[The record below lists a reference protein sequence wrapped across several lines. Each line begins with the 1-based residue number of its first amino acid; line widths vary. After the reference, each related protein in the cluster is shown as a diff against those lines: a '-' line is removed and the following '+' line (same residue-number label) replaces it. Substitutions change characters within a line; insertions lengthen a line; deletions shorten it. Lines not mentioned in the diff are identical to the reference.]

1 MKVKKIVSFSWVHD
15 VCTKRKKKKTEKTII
30 RCLWRAQDFIQQ
42 QHCEIWCNTGF
53 IWKDVTVGGNDPRSF
68 ICIQVNLIN
77 TAQGEMYWKPT
88 TQNPK
93 EDVAKLMALC
103 DWRIISGKSGAE
115 KPKRWPLS
123 SRHAASAYIL
133 RPKNRKDEKSS
144 SHTVCPG
151 ASSACFHGNYVPG
164 NANMSQNLD
173 ISTYTHTH
181 IYLLCLHII
190 SLSHLHFLF
199 LSHRNT
205 FLSPTYL
212 TSLSLSLSF
221 CLSHTQLSLSRFLS
235 ACHPLSVSYLRTKRL
250 VSRQVLRPIK
260 LSTPVVDLKDA
271 DTQSALGQRAQ
282 RYVVTERDWRHQ
294 QHAHS
299 DFTPTQVGRETCN
312 DTQTQTMLLKSSKSI
327 RPTLSLKNF
336 KCRWQWWLKEEHLI
350 SSHCRLL

>member
-1 MKVKKIVSFSWVHD
+1 MTLVLKVKKIVSFSWVHD

-30 RCLWRAQDFIQQ
+30 ICLLRAQDFIQQ

-53 IWKDVTVGGNDPRSF
+53 IWKDVTVGGNDPLSF

-88 TQNPK
+88 TQNPN

-103 DWRIISGKSGAE
+103 DWHIISGKSGAE

-181 IYLLCLHII
+181 LFIVLTHYFTFSPPLSFSLTQKHI
-190 SLSHLHFLF
+190 SLSYVSHSLPFSLF
-199 LSHRNT
+199 LPLPHTT
-205 FLSPTYL
+205 FSLSLAFSPL
-212 TSLSLSLSF
+212 VILSLSLIYE
-221 CLSHTQLSLSRFLS
+221 
-235 ACHPLSVSYLRTKRL
+235 PK
-250 VSRQVLRPIK
+250 
-260 LSTPVVDLKDA
+260 
-271 DTQSALGQRAQ
+271 G
-282 RYVVTERDWRHQ
+282 
-294 QHAHS
+294 
-299 DFTPTQVGRETCN
+299 
-312 DTQTQTMLLKSSKSI
+312 
-327 RPTLSLKNF
+327 
-336 KCRWQWWLKEEHLI
+336 
-350 SSHCRLL
+350 

>member
-1 MKVKKIVSFSWVHD
+1 M
-15 VCTKRKKKKTEKTII
+15 
-30 RCLWRAQDFIQQ
+30 
-42 QHCEIWCNTGF
+42 
-53 IWKDVTVGGNDPRSF
+53 GGNDPLSF

-77 TAQGEMYWKPT
+77 TAQGETYWKPP

-103 DWRIISGKSGAE
+103 DWHIISGKSGAE

-123 SRHAASAYIL
+123 SRHAASAYIS

-164 NANMSQNLD
+164 NGNMSQNLD
-173 ISTYTHTH
+173 ISTYTHTRTNTH

-221 CLSHTQLSLSRFLS
+221 CLSHTQLSLSLTFS
-235 ACHPLSVSYLRTKRL
+235 PLV
-250 VSRQVLRPIK
+250 I
-260 LSTPVVDLKDA
+260 
-271 DTQSALGQRAQ
+271 
-282 RYVVTERDWRHQ
+282 
-294 QHAHS
+294 
-299 DFTPTQVGRETCN
+299 
-312 DTQTQTMLLKSSKSI
+312 
-327 RPTLSLKNF
+327 LSLS
-336 KCRWQWWLKEEHLI
+336 LI
-350 SSHCRLL
+350 YEPKG

>member
-1 MKVKKIVSFSWVHD
+1 MTLVLKVKKIVSFSWVHD

-30 RCLWRAQDFIQQ
+30 RCLLRAQDFIQQ

-53 IWKDVTVGGNDPRSF
+53 IWKDVTVGGNDPLSF

-88 TQNPK
+88 TQNPN

-103 DWRIISGKSGAE
+103 DWHIISGKSGAE

-173 ISTYTHTH
+173 ISTYTHTS
-181 IYLLCLHII
+181 IYCAYTLFHFLTSTFFFSHTETHFSLLRI
-190 SLSHLHFLF
+190 SLSPF
-199 LSHRNT
+199 
-205 FLSPTYL
+205 
-212 TSLSLSLSF
+212 LSLSASPTHNF
-221 CLSHTQLSLSRFLS
+221 LSLSRFLS

-336 KCRWQWWLKEEHLI
+336 KCRWQWWLKE
-350 SSHCRLL
+350 

>member
-1 MKVKKIVSFSWVHD
+1 MTLVLKVKKIVSFSWVHD

-30 RCLWRAQDFIQQ
+30 ICLLRAQDFIQQ

-53 IWKDVTVGGNDPRSF
+53 IWKDVTVGGNDPLSF

-88 TQNPK
+88 TQNPN

-103 DWRIISGKSGAE
+103 DWHIISGKSGAE

-173 ISTYTHTH
+173 ISTYTHLFIVLTH
-181 IYLLCLHII
+181 YFTFSPPLSFSLTQKHI
-190 SLSHLHFLF
+190 SLSYVSHSLPFSLF
-199 LSHRNT
+199 LPLPHTT
-205 FLSPTYL
+205 FSLSLAFSPL
-212 TSLSLSLSF
+212 VILSLSLIYE
-221 CLSHTQLSLSRFLS
+221 
-235 ACHPLSVSYLRTKRL
+235 PK
-250 VSRQVLRPIK
+250 
-260 LSTPVVDLKDA
+260 
-271 DTQSALGQRAQ
+271 G
-282 RYVVTERDWRHQ
+282 
-294 QHAHS
+294 
-299 DFTPTQVGRETCN
+299 
-312 DTQTQTMLLKSSKSI
+312 
-327 RPTLSLKNF
+327 
-336 KCRWQWWLKEEHLI
+336 
-350 SSHCRLL
+350 